1 MDLQNKMCVHKNIYT
16 VFTVLIIFYS
26 GYVQAYDFFQP
37 ESDSTLL
44 DTDQLLDQSDLNLE
58 QRRLAIEHDDEVN
71 NYNVLKNE
79 FYSNERWVIYNY
91 TAYDTGQLQNKNS
104 NGFTNHINIQ
114 DLSISVG
121 YGVNY
126 SVNPRLKIGYEY
138 VSSFPYDRGQL
149 IRFFTIYLF

>member
-1 MDLQNKMCVHKNIYT
+1 MCVHKNIYT
-16 VFTVLIIFYS
+16 VFTAIIIFYS

-44 DTDQLLDQSDLNLE
+44 DSDQLLDQSDLNLE

-71 NYNVLKNE
+71 NYNVFKNE

-91 TAYDTGQLQNKNS
+91 TAYDTGQLQNKNI
-104 NGFTNHINIQ
+104 NGLTNHINIQ

-138 VSSFPYDRGQL
+138 ISSFPYDRGQL

>member
-1 MDLQNKMCVHKNIYT
+1 MDLQNKMCVHKNIYPI
-16 VFTVLIIFYS
+16 FTALIIFYS

-44 DTDQLLDQSDLNLE
+44 DTEQLLDQSDLNLE

-104 NGFTNHINIQ
+104 NGLTNHFNIQ

-138 VSSFPYDRGQL
+138 ISSFPYDRGQL

>member
-1 MDLQNKMCVHKNIYT
+1 MDLQNKMCVHKSIYI
-16 VFTVLIIFYS
+16 VFTALIIFYS

-44 DTDQLLDQSDLNLE
+44 DTEQLLDQSDLNLE

-104 NGFTNHINIQ
+104 NGLTNHIDIQ

-138 VSSFPYDRGQL
+138 ISSFPYDRGQL

>member
-1 MDLQNKMCVHKNIYT
+1 M
-16 VFTVLIIFYS
+16 
-26 GYVQAYDFFQP
+26 
-37 ESDSTLL
+37 
-44 DTDQLLDQSDLNLE
+44 E

-104 NGFTNHINIQ
+104 NGLTNHINIQ

-138 VSSFPYDRGQL
+138 ISSFPYDRGQL
-149 IRFFTIYLF
+149 TRFFTIYLF

>member
-1 MDLQNKMCVHKNIYT
+1 MCVHKNIYN
-16 VFTVLIIFYS
+16 VFTVIIIFYS

-44 DTDQLLDQSDLNLE
+44 DSDQLLDQSNLNLE

-91 TAYDTGQLQNKNS
+91 TAYDTGQLQNKNI
-104 NGFTNHINIQ
+104 NGLTNHINIQ

-138 VSSFPYDRGQL
+138 ISSFPYDRGQL

>member
-1 MDLQNKMCVHKNIYT
+1 MCVHKNIYP
-16 VFTVLIIFYS
+16 VFTALIIFYS

-44 DTDQLLDQSDLNLE
+44 DTEQLLDQSDLNLE

-104 NGFTNHINIQ
+104 NGLTNHFNIQ

-138 VSSFPYDRGQL
+138 ISSFPYDRGQL

>member
-1 MDLQNKMCVHKNIYT
+1 MCVHKNIYT
-16 VFTVLIIFYS
+16 VFTAIIIFYS

-37 ESDSTLL
+37 ESDSILL
-44 DTDQLLDQSDLNLE
+44 DSDQLLDQSDLNLE

-91 TAYDTGQLQNKNS
+91 TAYDTGQLQNKNI
-104 NGFTNHINIQ
+104 NGLTNHINIQ

-138 VSSFPYDRGQL
+138 ISSFPYDRGQL

>member
-1 MDLQNKMCVHKNIYT
+1 MCVHKNIYT
-16 VFTVLIIFYS
+16 VFTAMVIFYS
-26 GYVQAYDFFQP
+26 GDVQAYDFFQL

-91 TAYDTGQLQNKNS
+91 TAYDTGQLHSKS
-104 NGFTNHINIQ
+104 ITGLTNHINIQ

-138 VSSFPYDRGQL
+138 ISSFPYDRGQL
-149 IRFFTIYLF
+149 IRFFMIYLF

>member
-1 MDLQNKMCVHKNIYT
+1 MCVHKNIYT
-16 VFTVLIIFYS
+16 VFTAIIIFYS

-44 DTDQLLDQSDLNLE
+44 DSDQLLDQSDLNLE

-91 TAYDTGQLQNKNS
+91 TAYDTGQLQNKNI
-104 NGFTNHINIQ
+104 NGLTNHLNIQ
-114 DLSISVG
+114 DLYISVG

-138 VSSFPYDRGQL
+138 ISSFPYDRGQL

>member
-1 MDLQNKMCVHKNIYT
+1 M
-16 VFTVLIIFYS
+16 
-26 GYVQAYDFFQP
+26 
-37 ESDSTLL
+37 L
-44 DTDQLLDQSDLNLE
+44 DESDLNLE
-58 QRRLAIEHDDEVN
+58 QRRLAIEHDDEIN

-91 TAYDTGQLQNKNS
+91 TAYDTGQLHSKNIA
-104 NGFTNHINIQ
+104 GLTNHINIQ
-114 DLSISVG
+114 DLSISFG

-138 VSSFPYDRGQL
+138 ISSFPYDRGQL

>member
-1 MDLQNKMCVHKNIYT
+1 MCVHKNIYT
-16 VFTVLIIFYS
+16 FFTAIIIFYS

-37 ESDSTLL
+37 ESNSTLL
-44 DTDQLLDQSDLNLE
+44 DSDQLLDQSNLNLE

-71 NYNVLKNE
+71 NYNVFKNE

-91 TAYDTGQLQNKNS
+91 TAYDTAQLQNKNI
-104 NGFTNHINIQ
+104 NGLTNHINIQ

-138 VSSFPYDRGQL
+138 ISSFPYDRGQL

>member
-1 MDLQNKMCVHKNIYT
+1 MCVHKNIYP
-16 VFTVLIIFYS
+16 VFTALIIFYS

-44 DTDQLLDQSDLNLE
+44 DTEQLLDQSDLNLE

-71 NYNVLKNE
+71 NYNLLKNE

-104 NGFTNHINIQ
+104 NGLTNHINIQ
-114 DLSISVG
+114 DLSISIG

-138 VSSFPYDRGQL
+138 ISSFPYDRGQL

>member
-1 MDLQNKMCVHKNIYT
+1 MCVHKNIDT
-16 VFTVLIIFYS
+16 VFIALIIFYS

-44 DTDQLLDQSDLNLE
+44 DTDQLLDQSDLNLD

-138 VSSFPYDRGQL
+138 ISSFPYDRGQL

>member
-1 MDLQNKMCVHKNIYT
+1 MCVHKNIYT
-16 VFTVLIIFYS
+16 VFTVIIIFYS

-44 DTDQLLDQSDLNLE
+44 DSDQLLDQSDLNLE

-91 TAYDTGQLQNKNS
+91 TAYDTGQLQNKS
-104 NGFTNHINIQ
+104 INGLTNHLNIQ
-114 DLSISVG
+114 DLYISVG

-138 VSSFPYDRGQL
+138 ISSFPYDRGQL

>member
-1 MDLQNKMCVHKNIYT
+1 MCVHKNIYT
-16 VFTVLIIFYS
+16 VFTAIIIFYS

-44 DTDQLLDQSDLNLE
+44 DSDQLLDQSDLNLE
-58 QRRLAIEHDDEVN
+58 QRRLAIEHDVEVN

-91 TAYDTGQLQNKNS
+91 TAYDTGQLQNKNI
-104 NGFTNHINIQ
+104 NGLTNHLNIQ
-114 DLSISVG
+114 DLYISVG

-138 VSSFPYDRGQL
+138 ISSFPYDRGQL

>member
-1 MDLQNKMCVHKNIYT
+1 MCVHKNIYT
-16 VFTVLIIFYS
+16 VFTAIIIFYS

-44 DTDQLLDQSDLNLE
+44 DSDQLLDQSDLNLE
-58 QRRLAIEHDDEVN
+58 QRRLAIEHDVEVN
-71 NYNVLKNE
+71 NYNVLKNG

-91 TAYDTGQLQNKNS
+91 TAYDTGQLQDKNI
-104 NGFTNHINIQ
+104 NGLTNHLNIQ

-138 VSSFPYDRGQL
+138 ISSFPYDRGQL

>member
-1 MDLQNKMCVHKNIYT
+1 MCVHKNVYT
-16 VFTVLIIFYS
+16 VFTAIIIFYS

-37 ESDSTLL
+37 ESDSILL
-44 DTDQLLDQSDLNLE
+44 DSDQLLDQSDLNLE

-91 TAYDTGQLQNKNS
+91 TAYDTGQLQNKNI
-104 NGFTNHINIQ
+104 NGLTNHINIQ

-138 VSSFPYDRGQL
+138 ISSFPYDRGQL

>member
-1 MDLQNKMCVHKNIYT
+1 MCVHKNIYT
-16 VFTVLIIFYS
+16 VFTVIIIFYS

-44 DTDQLLDQSDLNLE
+44 DSDQLLDQSDLNLE

-91 TAYDTGQLQNKNS
+91 TAYDTGQLQNKNI
-104 NGFTNHINIQ
+104 NGLTNHINIQ

-138 VSSFPYDRGQL
+138 ISSFPYDRGQL

>member
-1 MDLQNKMCVHKNIYT
+1 MCVHKNIYP
-16 VFTVLIIFYS
+16 VFTALIIFYS

-104 NGFTNHINIQ
+104 NGLTNHINIQ

-138 VSSFPYDRGQL
+138 ISSFPYDRGQL

>member
-1 MDLQNKMCVHKNIYT
+1 MI
-16 VFTVLIIFYS
+16 
-26 GYVQAYDFFQP
+26 FFQP
-37 ESDSTLL
+37 ENDSTLL

-58 QRRLAIEHDDEVN
+58 QRRLAIEHDSEVN

-91 TAYDTGQLQNKNS
+91 TAYDTEQLQNKNS
-104 NGFTNHINIQ
+104 NGLTNHINIQ

-126 SVNPRLKIGYEY
+126 RVNPRLKIGYEY
-138 VSSFPYDRGQL
+138 ISSFPYDRGQL
-149 IRFFTIYLF
+149 IRFFTIYSF

>member
-1 MDLQNKMCVHKNIYT
+1 MCVHKNIYT
-16 VFTVLIIFYS
+16 VFTAIIIFYS

-44 DTDQLLDQSDLNLE
+44 DSDQLLDQSDLNLE

-91 TAYDTGQLQNKNS
+91 TAYDTGQIQNKNI
-104 NGFTNHINIQ
+104 NGLTNHINIQ
-114 DLSISVG
+114 DLYISVG

-138 VSSFPYDRGQL
+138 ISSFPYDRGQL

>member
-1 MDLQNKMCVHKNIYT
+1 MCVHKNIYP
-16 VFTVLIIFYS
+16 VFTALIIFYS

-44 DTDQLLDQSDLNLE
+44 DTEQLLDQSDLNLE

-104 NGFTNHINIQ
+104 NGLTSHINIQ

-126 SVNPRLKIGYEY
+126 RVNPRLKIGYEY
-138 VSSFPYDRGQL
+138 ISSFPYDRGQL

>member
-1 MDLQNKMCVHKNIYT
+1 MCVHKNIYT
-16 VFTVLIIFYS
+16 VFTAIIIFYS

-37 ESDSTLL
+37 ESDSSLL
-44 DTDQLLDQSDLNLE
+44 DSDQLLDQSDLNLE

-91 TAYDTGQLQNKNS
+91 TAYDTGQLQNKNI
-104 NGFTNHINIQ
+104 NGLTNHLNIQ
-114 DLSISVG
+114 DLYISVG

-138 VSSFPYDRGQL
+138 ISSFPNDRGQL

>member
-1 MDLQNKMCVHKNIYT
+1 MCVHKNIYT
-16 VFTVLIIFYS
+16 VFTAIIIFYS
-26 GYVQAYDFFQP
+26 GYVQAYDFFQL

-44 DTDQLLDQSDLNLE
+44 DSDQLLDQSDLNLE

-91 TAYDTGQLQNKNS
+91 TAYDTGQLQNKNI
-104 NGFTNHINIQ
+104 NGLTNHINIQ

-138 VSSFPYDRGQL
+138 ISSFPYDRGQL

>member
-1 MDLQNKMCVHKNIYT
+1 MCVHKNIYP
-16 VFTVLIIFYS
+16 VFTALIIFYS

-37 ESDSTLL
+37 ESDSTVL
-44 DTDQLLDQSDLNLE
+44 DTEQLLDQSDLNLE

-104 NGFTNHINIQ
+104 NGLTNHINIQ

-138 VSSFPYDRGQL
+138 ISSFPYDRGQL

>member
-1 MDLQNKMCVHKNIYT
+1 MCVHKNIYT
-16 VFTVLIIFYS
+16 VFTAIIIFYS

-37 ESDSTLL
+37 ESDSSLL
-44 DTDQLLDQSDLNLE
+44 DSDQLLDQSDLNLE

-91 TAYDTGQLQNKNS
+91 TAYDTGQLQNKNI
-104 NGFTNHINIQ
+104 NGLTNHINIQ

-138 VSSFPYDRGQL
+138 ISSFPYDRGQL

>member
-1 MDLQNKMCVHKNIYT
+1 MCVHKNIYT
-16 VFTVLIIFYS
+16 AFTAIIIFYS

-37 ESDSTLL
+37 ESDSTFLYS
-44 DTDQLLDQSDLNLE
+44 DQLLDQSDLNLE

-91 TAYDTGQLQNKNS
+91 TAYDTGQLQNKNI
-104 NGFTNHINIQ
+104 NGLTNHINIQ

-138 VSSFPYDRGQL
+138 ISSFPYDRGQL

>member
-126 SVNPRLKIGYEY
+126 SVNPKRLCCTNLSLKAY
-138 VSSFPYDRGQL
+138 S
-149 IRFFTIYLF
+149 TI

>member
-1 MDLQNKMCVHKNIYT
+1 MCVHKNIYT
-16 VFTVLIIFYS
+16 VFTAIIIFYS

-44 DTDQLLDQSDLNLE
+44 DSDQLLDQSDLNLE

-91 TAYDTGQLQNKNS
+91 TAYDTGQLQNKNI
-104 NGFTNHINIQ
+104 NGLTNYINIQ

-138 VSSFPYDRGQL
+138 ISSFPYDRGQL

>member
-1 MDLQNKMCVHKNIYT
+1 MCVHKNIYT
-16 VFTVLIIFYS
+16 VFTAIIIFYS

-37 ESDSTLL
+37 ESDSTLV
-44 DTDQLLDQSDLNLE
+44 DSDQLLDQSDLNLE

-91 TAYDTGQLQNKNS
+91 TAYDTGQLQNKNI
-104 NGFTNHINIQ
+104 NGLTNHLNIQ

-138 VSSFPYDRGQL
+138 ISSFPYDRGQL

>member
-16 VFTVLIIFYS
+16 VFTAIIIFYS

-37 ESDSTLL
+37 ESDSILL
-44 DTDQLLDQSDLNLE
+44 DSDQLLDQSDLNLE

-91 TAYDTGQLQNKNS
+91 TAYDTGQLQNKNI
-104 NGFTNHINIQ
+104 NGLTNHINIQ

-138 VSSFPYDRGQL
+138 ISSFPYDRGQL

>member
-1 MDLQNKMCVHKNIYT
+1 MCVHKNIYT
-16 VFTVLIIFYS
+16 VFTAIIIFYS
-26 GYVQAYDFFQP
+26 GYIQAYDFFQP
-37 ESDSTLL
+37 ESDFILL
-44 DTDQLLDQSDLNLE
+44 DSDQLLDQSDLNLE

-91 TAYDTGQLQNKNS
+91 TAYDTGQLQNKNI
-104 NGFTNHINIQ
+104 NGLTNHINIQ

-138 VSSFPYDRGQL
+138 ISSFPYDRGQL

>member
-1 MDLQNKMCVHKNIYT
+1 MCVHKNIYT
-16 VFTVLIIFYS
+16 VFTAIIIFYS

-44 DTDQLLDQSDLNLE
+44 DSDQLLDQSDLNLE

-79 FYSNERWVIYNY
+79 FYSNEHWVIYNY
-91 TAYDTGQLQNKNS
+91 TAYDTGQIQNKNI
-104 NGFTNHINIQ
+104 NGLTNHLNIQ

-138 VSSFPYDRGQL
+138 ISSFPYDRGQL

>member
-1 MDLQNKMCVHKNIYT
+1 MCVHKNIYP
-16 VFTVLIIFYS
+16 VFTALIIFYS

-44 DTDQLLDQSDLNLE
+44 DTEQLLDQSDLNLE

-104 NGFTNHINIQ
+104 NGLTNHINIQ

-138 VSSFPYDRGQL
+138 ISSFPYDRGQL

>member
-16 VFTVLIIFYS
+16 VFTALIIFYS

-138 VSSFPYDRGQL
+138 ISSFPYDRGQL

>member
-1 MDLQNKMCVHKNIYT
+1 MCVHKNIYT
-16 VFTVLIIFYS
+16 VFTAIIIFYS

-44 DTDQLLDQSDLNLE
+44 DSDQLLDQSDLNLE

-91 TAYDTGQLQNKNS
+91 TAYDTGQIQNKNI
-104 NGFTNHINIQ
+104 NGLTNHINIQ
-114 DLSISVG
+114 DLYISVG

-126 SVNPRLKIGYEY
+126 SFNPRLKIGYEY
-138 VSSFPYDRGQL
+138 ISSFPYDRGQL

>member
-1 MDLQNKMCVHKNIYT
+1 MCVHNNIYT
-16 VFTVLIIFYS
+16 VFTAIIIFYS

-37 ESDSTLL
+37 ESDSTFLYS
-44 DTDQLLDQSDLNLE
+44 DQLLDQSGLNLE

-91 TAYDTGQLQNKNS
+91 TAYDTGQLQNKNI
-104 NGFTNHINIQ
+104 NGLTNHINIQ

-138 VSSFPYDRGQL
+138 ISSFPYDRGQL

>member
-1 MDLQNKMCVHKNIYT
+1 MCVHKNIYT
-16 VFTVLIIFYS
+16 VFTVIIIFYS

-44 DTDQLLDQSDLNLE
+44 DSDQLLDQSDLNLE

-91 TAYDTGQLQNKNS
+91 TAYDTGQIQNKNI
-104 NGFTNHINIQ
+104 NGLTNHINIQ
-114 DLSISVG
+114 DLYISVG

-138 VSSFPYDRGQL
+138 ISSFPYDRGQL

>member
-1 MDLQNKMCVHKNIYT
+1 MCVHKNIYI
-16 VFTVLIIFYS
+16 VFTALIIFYS

-44 DTDQLLDQSDLNLE
+44 DTEQLLDQSDLNLE

-104 NGFTNHINIQ
+104 NGLTNHFNIQ

-138 VSSFPYDRGQL
+138 ISSFPYDRGQL